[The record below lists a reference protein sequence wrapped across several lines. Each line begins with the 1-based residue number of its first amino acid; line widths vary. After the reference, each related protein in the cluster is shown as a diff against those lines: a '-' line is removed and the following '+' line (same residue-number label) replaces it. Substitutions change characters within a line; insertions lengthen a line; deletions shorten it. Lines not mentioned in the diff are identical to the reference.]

1 MDMLCIDISE
11 NDRIDVGSE
20 VELWGENINA
30 DEIAKLCNTI
40 SYELFCQLTPRVKR
54 IYKE

>member
-11 NDRIDVGSE
+11 DSTIDIGSE
-20 VELWGENINA
+20 VELWGEHINA
-30 DEIAKLCNTI
+30 NEVAKLCNTI

-54 IYKE
+54 VYK